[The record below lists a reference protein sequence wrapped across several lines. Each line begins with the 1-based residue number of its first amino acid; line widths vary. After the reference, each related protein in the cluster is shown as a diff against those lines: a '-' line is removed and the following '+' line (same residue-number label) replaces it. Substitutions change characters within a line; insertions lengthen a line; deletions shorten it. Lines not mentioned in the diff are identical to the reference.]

1 MSPTR
6 GQRLHAARTEA
17 GLTQPEL
24 SEQTNIPLGHL
35 RALENDDLPA
45 LPEAVYVQAYV
56 RALEDLLRVRLA
68 SPATSAGPEVGQ
80 TLRRTRA
87 VASVSMTLLAIAASI
102 IAFQRLPEM
111 PEVVGGSA
119 VPDTLTVKVR
129 AEDEGNL
136 RAWVDGRLVLDESYA
151 KPTAETKMDDRTVNL
166 EGTYNVTLEASPVGA
181 FLYYRDGQK
190 LKPVGRQ
197 SDERT
202 LVFTMTPKTAP

>member
-1 MSPTR
+1 MNQTR
-6 GQRLHAARTEA
+6 GQRLNAARTEA

-24 SEQTNIPLGHL
+24 SDQTNIPLGHL

-56 RALEDLLRVRLA
+56 RTLEDHLRVRLV
-68 SPATSAGPEVGQ
+68 SPAGAAEPEVGQ

-102 IAFQRLPEM
+102 IVFQRLPEM
-111 PEVVGGSA
+111 PEVVGGVA
-119 VPDTLTVKVR
+119 AADTLTVKVY

-151 KPTAETKMDDRTVNL
+151 KPTAETKTGDRTVNL
-166 EGTYNVTLEASPVGA
+166 EGTHNVTLEVSPVGA
-181 FLYYRDGQK
+181 FRYYRDGEK